1 MVSKVRSV
9 ITLFHASSAT
19 CIQVHFQHLVYL
31 LKKLALLNDYAPFP
45 SIVTLS
51 TFVAL
56 SVNSAKGL
64 AQWAERCFAALNMTG
79 VLHNCR

>member
-9 ITLFHASSAT
+9 ITLFHASSAAST
-19 CIQVHFQHLVYL
+19 QVHFQHMVYL
-31 LKKLALLNDYAPFP
+31 SREVSFVERQTPFP

-51 TFVAL
+51 TFVPL

-64 AQWAERCFAALNMTG
+64 AQWAERC
-79 VLHNCR
+79 